1 MTTFDLRKL
10 RLRSGDQARER
21 VEIELEPLVL
31 GGQAYQPQ
39 PNAALAELTVTR
51 ASSGTVLELALDVSL
66 EGPCFRCLTDAELP
80 LSLRL
85 REYEATKPEGDEE
98 QTEYLEDDR
107 LDLSAWTDDEARDHA
122 VKGGAVVEALA
133 RQVQEVLHVAG
144 GLVGQELQLH
154 LPELRFDDRT
164 RGRGFG
170 QRRFAAKAL
179 ALSGELR
186 ALGNGRAVQAS
197 AAELRQRDPSEEPG
211 ELDAVLEVDPAP

>member
-31 GGQAYQPQ
+31 GGQAYLPQ
-39 PNAALAELTVTR
+39 PNPALAELTVTR
-51 ASSGTVLELALDVSL
+51 ASSGTVLELVLDVSL

-107 LDLSAWTDDEARDHA
+107 LDLSAWTHDAI
-122 VKGGAVVEALA
+122 V
-133 RQVQEVLHVAG
+133 
-144 GLVGQELQLH
+144 
-154 LPELRFDDRT
+154 
-164 RGRGFG
+164 
-170 QRRFAAKAL
+170 L
-179 ALSGELR
+179 ALPDKILCRPDCAGLCPVCGKDLNLEPH
-186 ALGNGRAVQAS
+186 
-197 AAELRQRDPSEEPG
+197 EHSEERM
-211 ELDAVLEVDPAP
+211 DPRWEKLSQLREET